1 MKILE
6 AKETDLPSLIELNS
20 EVQELHIN
28 WNPEKFKKV
37 SKNEIIEWLMELLN
51 DKTVKVLIAFM
62 DSKAVGYAIAKILK
76 REGNVFIYPSQFIEI
91 DQIAVTKKYRNKNV
105 GKKLVE
111 EIKNHA
117 QKIGINTLSL
127 SVLARNSNAIK
138 AYTNMGFEPEGIK
151 MIFKL
156 TS

>member
-127 SVLARNSNAIK
+127 SWDLSQK
-138 AYTNMGFEPEGIK
+138 A
-151 MIFKL
+151 
-156 TS
+156 